1 MKVYS
6 LTGLGKKLC
15 RTHGDDGTDEMRIL
29 HYVHD
34 NKTATDDEIEIRC
47 GGRWALRGLVKRGLI
62 KELTT

>member
-6 LTGLGKKLC
+6 LTKLGHKVC
-15 RTHGDDGTDEMRIL
+15 MTHGDNGTDEMRIL

-34 NKTATDDEIEIRC
+34 NKTATDDEIEIKC

-62 KELTT
+62 RELTT